1 MELKSRQEAADYIG
15 ISLTTFKKEV
25 QKHLPCIRIGRR
37 VCFDLKDLNT
47 YLESLKTG
55 AGYGTSK

>member
-15 ISLTTFKKEV
+15 ISLTTFKKQV
-25 QKHLPCIRIGRR
+25 QKKVPHIRIGRR
-37 VCFDLKDLNT
+37 VCFDVKDLDS

-55 AGYGTSK
+55 AGYGSSK